1 MLKRQAIW
9 QFVGKLN
16 NQEAGASVNQERNAF
31 PVGDS
36 ARTSSSGRADILVIG
51 GGVTGLGIAVALKQ
65 TMRDALDVALWN
77 PALGQRSSRQRVTA
91 VAAGPRRMLE
101 RLEAWREVERD
112 AQPIHRMEVTDSRIN
127 DPVRPI
133 FLSFEGDLT
142 PGEPFAHM
150 IVNADLEQALERRA
164 ADLGVKLRA
173 DSALSAEP
181 AGSWMR
187 VKSAQASEFRARLV
201 VAADGVRSPLR
212 EAARIGSV
220 GWDYGVS
227 AIVCTVEHE
236 REHGGC
242 AQEHFLPGGP
252 FAILPL
258 AGRSSSIVWTEPSEH
273 CRRIA
278 ALPPEQFLSE
288 LERRFGRE
296 LGAISVQGRPLVF
309 GVSLNM
315 ARRLTAH
322 RLALIGDAAHVIHP
336 LAGQGLN
343 LGLRDA
349 AALAEAI
356 VDQVRLGLDPGAP
369 EVLRQYE
376 RRRRFD
382 NTMMALATDLLYRL
396 FSNDGPSRLA
406 RDLGLGLVERT
417 PELKRLFTRA
427 AAGVAGA
434 PPRLLLGQDL

>member
-1 MLKRQAIW
+1 MT
-9 QFVGKLN
+9 N
-16 NQEAGASVNQERNAF
+16 NEAQ
-31 PVGDS
+31 P
-36 ARTSSSGRADILVIG
+36 RTVSLGRADVLVVG
-51 GGVTGLGIAVALKQ
+51 GGVTGLSLAVALKQ
-65 TMRDALDVALWN
+65 ALGDALDVALWN
-77 PALGQRSSRQRVTA
+77 PALRHRSSRHRVTA
-91 VAAGPRRMLE
+91 IAAGPRRMLE
-101 RLEAWREVERD
+101 RLEAWRQIERK
-112 AQPIHRMEVTDSRIN
+112 AQPIHRMNVTDSRT
-127 DPVRPI
+127 DDAVRPV
-133 FLSFEGDLT
+133 FLSFEGELA

-150 IVNADLEQALERRA
+150 IANADLEDALERRA
-164 ADLGVKLRA
+164 IDLGVALRA
-173 DSALSAEP
+173 DKALCMEP
-181 AGSWMR
+181 AGSWMK
-187 VKSAQASEFRARLV
+187 VSSVSGLDLRARLV

-220 GWDYGVS
+220 GWDYGAS

-236 REHGGC
+236 REHEGC

-258 AGRSSSIVWTEPSEH
+258 VGRRSSIVWTESSET

-278 ALPPEQFLSE
+278 ALPADQFLSE
-288 LERRFGRE
+288 LERRFGHE
-296 LGAISVQGRPLVF
+296 LGAISIDGAPLTF
-309 GVSLNM
+309 GISLNM
-315 ARRLTAH
+315 ARRLVAE

-376 RRRRFD
+376 TRRRFD
-382 NTMMALATDLLYRL
+382 NTMMAFATDLLNRL
-396 FSNDGPSRLA
+396 FSNESALRLA
-406 RDLGLGLVERT
+406 RDLGLGVVERT

-434 PPRLLLGQDL
+434 PPRLLLGLEL